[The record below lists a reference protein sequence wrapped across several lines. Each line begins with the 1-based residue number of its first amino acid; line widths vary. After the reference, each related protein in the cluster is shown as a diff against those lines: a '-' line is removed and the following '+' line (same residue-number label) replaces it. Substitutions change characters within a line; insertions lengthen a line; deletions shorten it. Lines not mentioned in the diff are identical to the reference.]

1 MTPSIGPSRSRI
13 VLAFAIVYL
22 VWGSTYLGIRFAIES
37 IPPFLMAAAR
47 FLIAGAVLYA
57 WSLREGGA
65 APTRRQWWN
74 ATVVGILLLTFGNG
88 LVTWAEL
95 KVPSG
100 IAALIVA
107 AMPVWLVL
115 FEAVRP
121 GGTRPTVLVLAG
133 VALGL
138 LGQVVLIG
146 PSTKGAA
153 VNLVAVVALVIATMS
168 WAAGSLRARLVD
180 LPASRSRTT
189 AMEMLGGGVGLLIIG
204 LLHGEAPALLAADLT
219 SRSLLALG
227 YLTVFG
233 SLLAFTAFVWLNT
246 HVAPARVATY
256 AYVNPVVAVFLGW
269 LLAGEPVT
277 TRTLLGAGIIVG
289 AVVMINTA
297 GVRSA
302 QRTVRAPI
310 GARLRT
316 EG

>member
-1 MTPSIGPSRSRI
+1 MTPSVAPSRGRI

-22 VWGSTYLGIRFAIES
+22 VWGSTYLGIRFAIQS

-47 FLIAGAVLYA
+47 FLIAGAILYA
-57 WSLREGGA
+57 WSLRDGGA

-74 ATVVGILLLTFGNG
+74 ATVVGVLLLTLGNG

-100 IAALIVA
+100 LAALIVA

-115 FEAVRP
+115 LEAVRP
-121 GGTRPTVLVLAG
+121 GGMRPAGLGVIG
-133 VALGL
+133 VAVGIV
-138 LGQVVLIG
+138 GQVILVG
-146 PSTKGAA
+146 PSADGSA
-153 VNLVAVVALVIATMS
+153 VNLVGVAGLVIATMS
-168 WAAGSLRARLVD
+168 WAAGSIRARLVD

-189 AMEMLGGGVGLLIIG
+189 AMEMLGGGAGLLIIG
-204 LLHGEAPALLAADLT
+204 LLHGEAPALLAADIT
-219 SRSLLALG
+219 PRSLLALG

-277 TRTLLGAGIIVG
+277 TRTLIGAGIIVG

-297 GVRSA
+297 GARSA
-302 QRTVRAPI
+302 QRTVRAPV
-310 GARLRT
+310 GAQLRT
-316 EG
+316 DG